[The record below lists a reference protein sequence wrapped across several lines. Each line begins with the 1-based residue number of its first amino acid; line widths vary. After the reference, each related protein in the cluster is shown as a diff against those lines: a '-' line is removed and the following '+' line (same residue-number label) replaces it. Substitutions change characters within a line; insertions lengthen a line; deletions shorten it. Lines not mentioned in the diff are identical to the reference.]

1 MGREERGKEKKRR
14 REGKQGRGGKGGGG
28 GEEGGRGGKGGF
40 ITECK
45 SKTCTV
51 SFTLFPEV
59 PLSVL

>member
-1 MGREERGKEKKRR
+1 MEREERGEEKKRR
-14 REGKQGRGGKGGGG
+14 REGKQGRGGKGGGRGG
-28 GEEGGRGGKGGF
+28 GEARGV